1 MISFVLKSCI
11 DTFFGRRR
19 LNTVKANPYED
30 ATREERN
37 LVIFR
42 DTPMNNHIDGEFS
55 PRPFL

>member
-1 MISFVLKSCI
+1 
-11 DTFFGRRR
+11 
-19 LNTVKANPYED
+19 VKANPYED